1 MIHYAENITKEEI
14 SELETERFSGRII
27 MIDTEEDCD
36 KAVYY
41 LSMFDEVGFD
51 TETRPCFEKRKR
63 YKVSLVQISTD
74 DVCFLFRL
82 DMIGMPSSLMC
93 FLMNNKIMKIGL
105 SLRDD
110 IRALNQRTEIEPM
123 NFLELQEYVKPFGI
137 QAASLQKIYAIVF
150 NKKISKR
157 QRLTN
162 WAAKTLTDQQ
172 QKYAALD
179 AWACLRIY
187 DQLKQDNYE
196 LLQSLSQAEKGRV
209 AAALSSVGVF
219 RSNPE
224 H

>member
-1 MIHYAENITKEEI
+1 MIQYAENITKDEI
-14 SELETERFSGRII
+14 SGLEIEQFSGRII
-27 MIDTEEDCD
+27 VIDTVEGCD
-36 KAVYY
+36 KAIYY

-51 TETRPCFEKRKR
+51 TETRPCFEKGKH
-63 YKVSLVQISTD
+63 YIVSLVQISTD

-82 DMIGMPSSLMC
+82 NIIGMPSSLLC
-93 FLMNNKIMKIGL
+93 FLMNNNIMKIGV

-110 IRALNQRTEIEPM
+110 IRALNQRTEIDPK
-123 NFLELQEYVKPFGI
+123 NFLELQDYVKPFGI

-162 WAAKTLTDQQ
+162 WAAITLTEQQ

-187 DQLKQDNYE
+187 DQLEQDNYE
-196 LLQSLSQAEKGRV
+196 LLQSHSQTEKGGV
-209 AAALSSVGVF
+209 ATPLPPVGVL
-219 RSNPE
+219 RSNSE